1 MDNFITDASMWKNDV
16 DIALSNGFRFSPPI
30 VPNETRSCSNHPRRP
45 LEDASSQ

>member
-30 VPNETRSCSNHPRRP
+30 VPNETGVAQSSGRP
-45 LEDASSQ
+45 LEDASCQ